1 MRVGITRRP
10 QEETAAGGRGG
21 WGHVLTGR
29 GCGEDEGDGRMEAV
43 EEECSAH
50 GFGDSSEGGVLVSRG
65 PMEATTLCGRRPVRC
80 IYVRRM

>member
-1 MRVGITRRP
+1 
-10 QEETAAGGRGG
+10 
-21 WGHVLTGR
+21 
-29 GCGEDEGDGRMEAV
+29 MEAV

-65 PMEATTLCGRRPVRC
+65 PMEATMLCGRRPVRC